1 LALALVEL
9 CSLACRVLVT
19 HHYQPARQYWEVDMG
34 IEVGTAMLISS
45 AIGAATAFGSAAM
58 APKPPKMAALPPSK
72 VPQVSKQAD
81 KETANMIKSAKLRSG
96 PATPNT
102 LLTGSQ
108 GVADEELNLGGT
120 RLI

>member
-1 LALALVEL
+1 
-9 CSLACRVLVT
+9 
-19 HHYQPARQYWEVDMG
+19 MG

-45 AIGAATAFGSAAM
+45 ALAGATTLASTAM
-58 APKPPKMAALPPSK
+58 APKPKMPNMGALPPSK

-120 RLI
+120 RLV

>member
-1 LALALVEL
+1 MTGTAVMAGAAV
-9 CSLACRVLVT
+9 
-19 HHYQPARQYWEVDMG
+19 
-34 IEVGTAMLISS
+34 VGTGLSVYQ
-45 AIGAATAFGSAAM
+45 AATA
-58 APKPPKMAALPPSK
+58 PKPKMPSMGALPQSK
-72 VPQVSKQAD
+72 VDQVSKQAD

>member
-1 LALALVEL
+1 
-9 CSLACRVLVT
+9 
-19 HHYQPARQYWEVDMG
+19 MG

-58 APKPPKMAALPPSK
+58 APKPKMPGPMPKST
-72 VPQVSKQAD
+72 VPQVSKEAD
-81 KETANMIKSAKLRSG
+81 KQTANAIKSAKQRSG
-96 PATPNT
+96 VATPNT

-108 GVADEELNLGGT
+108 GIADEELNLGGS

>member
-1 LALALVEL
+1 MCTGAEAMIASAL
-9 CSLACRVLVT
+9 
-19 HHYQPARQYWEVDMG
+19 
-34 IEVGTAMLISS
+34 
-45 AIGAATAFGSAAM
+45 IGATTTIASTAM
-58 APKPPKMAALPPSK
+58 APKPQAPSMSTIPKSAA
-72 VPQVSKQAD
+72 PQVSKQAD

-108 GVADEELNLGGT
+108 GVADEELNLGGS

>member
-1 LALALVEL
+1 
-9 CSLACRVLVT
+9 
-19 HHYQPARQYWEVDMG
+19 MG

-58 APKPPKMAALPPSK
+58 APKPKTPNMGALPPSK

-96 PATPNT
+96 AATPNT